1 MNKPLFQTEPFD
13 PARRDSYRHWTP
25 ERVRFADLDALG
37 HVNNNAFGVYF
48 ETARIHFADAVRLH
62 EEANRDGERVE
73 ATVVVRITID
83 FLAELDFPAD
93 LEIGSRLIRMGK
105 TSFTYAQGLF
115 VGDRCHATA
124 ETTSV
129 LFDLTTRRPRPLSEG
144 QRERLAAFG

>member
-1 MNKPLFQTEPFD
+1 MSQPLFQTEPFD
-13 PARRDSYRHWTP
+13 PAKRDAYRQWTP

-48 ETARIHFADAVRLH
+48 ETARISFADAARLH
-62 EEANRDGERVE
+62 VDANRDGKQVE
-73 ATVVVRITID
+73 ATVIVRITID

-93 LEIGSRLIRMGK
+93 VEIGTRLIRMGK

-115 VGDRCHATA
+115 VGDQCHATA
-124 ETTSV
+124 ETISV
-129 LFDLTTRRPRPLSEG
+129 LFDLATRRPKPLSEG